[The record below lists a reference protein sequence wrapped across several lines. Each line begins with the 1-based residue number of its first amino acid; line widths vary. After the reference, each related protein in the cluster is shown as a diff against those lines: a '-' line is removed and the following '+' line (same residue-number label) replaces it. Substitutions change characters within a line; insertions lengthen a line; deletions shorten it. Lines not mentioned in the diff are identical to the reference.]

1 MTRTENPSPLQDLQL
16 MLAHLIQQFG
26 LKQIIIVLIKEAL
39 KPAPRKPDTTQVL
52 SDHLRQDV
60 GLPPKFPATQHWW
73 DKPF

>member
-39 KPAPRKPDTTQVL
+39 KPAPRRPDATQVL
-52 SDHLRQDV
+52 SDHLREDV
-60 GLPPKFPATQHWW
+60 GLPPKFPTTQHWW
-73 DKPF
+73 RRPF

>member
-39 KPAPRKPDTTQVL
+39 KPAPRRPDATQVL

-60 GLPPKFPATQHWW
+60 GLPPKFPTTQHWW
-73 DKPF
+73 HKPF

>member
-52 SDHLRQDV
+52 SDHLRKDV